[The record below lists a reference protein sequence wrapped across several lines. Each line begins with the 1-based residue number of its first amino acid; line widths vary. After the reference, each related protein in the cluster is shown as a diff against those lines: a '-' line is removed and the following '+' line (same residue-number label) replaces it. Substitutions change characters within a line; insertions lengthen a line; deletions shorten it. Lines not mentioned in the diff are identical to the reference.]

1 MAVKRPC
8 NRETVLTKFCG
19 VIVQCNWCVRKM
31 TPSVI
36 EVGAKIAG
44 CDQN

>member
-8 NRETVLTKFCG
+8 NRETKFCG
-19 VIVQCNWCVRKM
+19 DIVQCNWCARKM

-44 CDQN
+44 CDHN

>member
-1 MAVKRPC
+1 MAVKRSC
-8 NRETVLTKFCG
+8 NRGTVLTK
-19 VIVQCNWCVRKM
+19 VSRDIVQCNWCVRKM